1 MGQKIGLPFE
11 TFEHGADIG
20 IRGRGKTLD
29 EAFENA
35 ARAMFSLMVEDIGT
49 IMPEKTVHISCA
61 SYDREGLLTAW
72 LNSLLAEASIS
83 GILFRD
89 FTCSIK
95 DTSATGTAT
104 GEPFDP
110 SRHKAGVEV
119 KGATF
124 TELRVFEEGGI
135 WTAQCVVDV

>member
-1 MGQKIGLPFE
+1 MGHEIETAFE

-20 IRGRGKTLD
+20 VRGRGRTVG
-29 EAFENA
+29 EAFGNA

-49 IMPEKTVHISCA
+49 IRPEKTVHISCS
-61 SYDREGLLTAW
+61 SYDLEGLLTAW
-72 LNSLLAEASIS
+72 LNALLAEASIS
-83 GILFRD
+83 GLLFRD
-89 FTCSIK
+89 FTCSVA

-110 SRHKAGVEV
+110 ARHQPWVEV

-124 TELRVFEEGGI
+124 TELRVFEERGI